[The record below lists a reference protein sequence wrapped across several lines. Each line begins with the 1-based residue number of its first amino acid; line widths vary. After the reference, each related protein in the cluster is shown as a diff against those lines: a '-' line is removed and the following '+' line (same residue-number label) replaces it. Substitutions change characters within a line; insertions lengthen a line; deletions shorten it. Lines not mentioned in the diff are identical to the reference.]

1 MAMLPAI
8 TVTYLDAAPW
18 DHFCDAHEHGHI
30 LQHSDWGQLK
40 AQTGWHA
47 TRIAV
52 ADGGEL
58 LAGAQVLTQRRYGV
72 SFCYVP
78 RGPLLCDD
86 PLINQALIAAITQF
100 AKRQR
105 AVAVRYEP
113 NVASDSV
120 HAGRYTKFL
129 ATADAHISESIQ
141 PQHTILTPLAGDD
154 ATLLKQMSKGHRAD
168 IKRAQREGVTVRTAT
183 SDSDLDTF
191 VAIMQ
196 HTGQRNDFAVHQRAY
211 YADVWQRF
219 GRTQRATLLIAEFA
233 ANPVAAAMI
242 VANTQTAC
250 YLYGGSYEA
259 AFACGANHLIQWHA
273 LCWARDHGC
282 QHYDAWGIPYPSHT
296 PPAGET
302 PQMAGL
308 IRFKKGFGGSD
319 VSFLP
324 AYTHIL
330 MPWLYRLVERRLP
343 I

>member
-1 MAMLPAI
+1 MSLLPAI
-8 TVTYLDAAPW
+8 TVAYLDAAPW
-18 DHFCDAHEHGHI
+18 DRFCDAHEQGHI
-30 LQHSDWGQLK
+30 LQMSRWGQLK
-40 AQTGWHA
+40 AQTGWQAH
-47 TRIAV
+47 RIAV

-72 SFCYVP
+72 AFCYVP

-86 PLINQALIAAITQF
+86 PLINQALLAAITQF

-105 AVAVRYEP
+105 AVAIRYEP
-113 NVASDSV
+113 NVARDS
-120 HAGRYTKFL
+120 ALAARYTKFL
-129 ATADAHISESIQ
+129 AGADARISESIQ
-141 PQHTILTPLAGDD
+141 PQHTIQTPIAADD
-154 ATLLKQMSKGHRAD
+154 ATLLKQMTKGHRAD
-168 IKRAQREGVTVRTAT
+168 IKRAQRDGVTVRTGN

-196 HTGQRNDFAVHQRAY
+196 HTGQRNEFAVHQRAY
-211 YADVWQRF
+211 YEQVWRLF
-219 GRTQRATLLIAEFA
+219 GSNQRATLLIAEHHDA
-233 ANPVAAAMI
+233 PVAAAMI
-242 VANTQTAC
+242 VANTHTAC

-282 QHYDAWGIPYPSHT
+282 QCYDAWGIPYPSHT
-296 PPAGET
+296 PPDGET

-308 IRFKKGFGGSD
+308 IRFKKGFGGND

-324 AYTHIL
+324 AYTHVL
-330 MPWLYRLVERRLP
+330 MPWLYRMVERRLP